1 MSLRLVLRGREPR
14 WLAPLLVLAAVV
26 IVFLLTVGP
35 IRGAGANPQAAYRRY
50 VLTPLT
56 TATSVT
62 EVVLAAIPILFTG
75 LAVAVAF
82 RAGYWNIGAE
92 GQFLAGAIG
101 ATATG
106 LYLPDLPGV
115 AAIPLALLAGALAG
129 VVWSLVPALL
139 RVRFGIDE
147 VVTTLLLNPVALLLV
162 QGLLNGP
169 WRNTSSGFPVSND
182 LGAGY
187 RMPMA
192 IPGSRVHLGIVIA
205 AVLAIAIWL
214 VMSRTA
220 AGLKVRAVG
229 LSPAAARFSGI
240 GVRRILLRSALISGA
255 IAGLGGSD
263 QVLGVGHKLSQE
275 VSAGYGYTGIV
286 VATLGAL
293 TAGGVVLVA
302 LLLGD
307 ITVGAQ
313 NASLVLQLPPQ
324 MGEIVSSLLML
335 AVISVLVLRRYKIA
349 WRRPRRRRRPAGE
362 DVPER
367 PAVARVPAGS
377 VSRTPVPDP
386 ARSDMGVT
394 DREGLG
400 PGGAVTAVESG
411 SAGEGP
417 LGGVR

>member
-1 MSLRLVLRGREPR
+1 VSLRLVLRGREPR
-14 WLAPLLVLAAVV
+14 WLAPLLVIVAVL
-26 IVFLLTVGP
+26 IVYLLTAGP
-35 IRGAGANPQAAYRRY
+35 IRGAGANPQAAYQRY

-56 TATSVT
+56 GTASIT

-82 RAGYWNIGAE
+82 RSGYWNIGAE

-106 LYLPDLPGV
+106 LYLPDLPAPV
-115 AAIPLALLAGALAG
+115 AIPLALLVGALAG
-129 VVWSLVPALL
+129 VLWSLVPALL

-147 VVTTLLLNPVALLLV
+147 VVTTLLLNPVALLVV

-169 WRNTSSGFPVSND
+169 WRGSNGFPVSD
-182 LGAGY
+182 SLGPGY

-205 AVLAIAIWL
+205 ALLAIAIWI

-220 AGLKVRAVG
+220 TGLRMRAVG
-229 LSPAAARFSGI
+229 LSPDAARFSGV
-240 GVRRILLRSALISGA
+240 GVRRMLLRAALVSGA
-255 IAGLGGSD
+255 IAGLGGAD

-275 VSAGYGYTGIV
+275 VSSSYGYTGIV

-324 MGEIVSSLLML
+324 MGDIVTSLLML
-335 AVISVLVLRRYKIA
+335 TGVSLLVLRRYRVS
-349 WRRPRRRRRPAGE
+349 WRRAGPRGPDTGATGSAEKPRAAGDPAAAE
-362 DVPER
+362 
-367 PAVARVPAGS
+367 GS
-377 VSRTPVPDP
+377 VTALPS
-386 ARSDMGVT
+386 
-394 DREGLG
+394 
-400 PGGAVTAVESG
+400 GGA
-411 SAGEGP
+411 P
-417 LGGVR
+417 

>member
-14 WLAPLLVLAAVV
+14 WLAPVLVLVAVA
-26 IVFLLTVGP
+26 IVFALTAGP
-35 IRGAGANPQAAYRRY
+35 IRGAGANPQAAYQRY
-50 VLTPLT
+50 VLNPLT
-56 TATSVT
+56 QTASLT

-106 LYLPDLPGV
+106 LALPQLPGV
-115 AAIPLALLAGALAG
+115 VAIPLALLAGAVAG

-139 RVRFGIDE
+139 RTRFGIDE

-169 WRNTSSGFPVSND
+169 WRNSKSGFPVSD
-182 LGAGY
+182 ELGAGY
-187 RMPMA
+187 RMPTL
-192 IPGSRVHLGIVIA
+192 IPGSRVHLGALLAI
-205 AVLAIAIWL
+205 VLAALIWFT
-214 VMSRTA
+214 MSRTA
-220 AGLKVRAVG
+220 TGLKVKAVG
-229 LSPAAARFSGI
+229 LAPDAARFSGI
-240 GVRRILLRSALISGA
+240 SVRRTLLRAALISGA
-255 IAGLGGSD
+255 IAGVGGAD

-275 VSAGYGYTGIV
+275 VSSSYGYTGIV

-293 TAGGVVLVA
+293 AAGGVVLVA

-335 AVISVLVLRRYKIA
+335 AVISVLVLRRYKIS
-349 WRRPRRRRRPAGE
+349 WRRAAAGG
-362 DVPER
+362 
-367 PAVARVPAGS
+367 PAGS
-377 VSRTPVPDP
+377 APPGGSAPP
-386 ARSDMGVT
+386 APGVIPGVT
-394 DREGLG
+394 TPSDTPAGHPTLG
-400 PGGAVTAVESG
+400 S
-411 SAGEGP
+411 SS
-417 LGGVR
+417 

>member
-26 IVFLLTVGP
+26 VVYLLTAGP
-35 IRGAGANPQAAYRRY
+35 IRGAGANPQAAYQRY
-50 VLTPLT
+50 VVTPLT
-56 TATSVT
+56 QTSSLT

-75 LAVAVAF
+75 LSVAVAF
-82 RAGYWNIGAE
+82 RSGYWNIGAE

-106 LYLPDLPGV
+106 LYLPDLPGPV
-115 AAIPLALLAGALAG
+115 AIPLALAAGALAG
-129 VVWSLVPALL
+129 VLWSLIPALL
-139 RVRFGIDE
+139 RTRYRIDE

-169 WRNTSSGFPVSND
+169 WRNSSSGFPVSDN
-182 LGAGY
+182 LGPGY
-187 RMPMA
+187 TMPLA
-192 IPGSRVHLGIVIA
+192 IPGSRVHLGVVLA
-205 AVLAIAIWL
+205 AVLAVAIWL

-220 AGLKVRAVG
+220 TGVRVRAVG
-229 LSPAAARFSGI
+229 LSPEAARFCGI
-240 GVRRILLRSALISGA
+240 PVKRTLLRSALVSGA
-255 IAGLGGSD
+255 IAGLGGAD

-275 VSAGYGYTGIV
+275 VSSSYGYTGIV

-324 MGEIVSSLLML
+324 MGQIVSSLLML
-335 AVISVLVLRRYKIA
+335 AVISVLVLRRYRIS
-349 WRRPRRRRRPAGE
+349 WRRSPAH
-362 DVPER
+362 
-367 PAVARVPAGS
+367 PAADSPGATS
-377 VSRTPVPDP
+377 YPKAFAAQPVS
-386 ARSDMGVT
+386 T
-394 DREGLG
+394 DAASTT
-400 PGGAVTAVESG
+400 GAADRG
-411 SAGEGP
+411 SAS
-417 LGGVR
+417 

>member
-14 WLAPLLVLAAVV
+14 WLAPVLVIVAVV
-26 IVFLLTVGP
+26 IVFLLTAGP
-35 IRGAGANPQAAYRRY
+35 IRGAGANPQAAYQRY

-56 TATSVT
+56 GTASVT

-82 RAGYWNIGAE
+82 RSGYWNIGAE

-101 ATATG
+101 ATVVG
-106 LYLPDLPGV
+106 LYLRDLPGPV
-115 AAIPLALLAGALAG
+115 AIPLALLAGAAAG
-129 VVWSLVPALL
+129 VVWSLLPALL

-169 WRNTSSGFPVSND
+169 WRGSNGFPVSD
-182 LGAGY
+182 ELGPGY
-187 RMPMA
+187 RMPA
-192 IPGSRVHLGIVIA
+192 VIPGSRVHWGVVIA
-205 AVLAIAIWL
+205 AVLAIAIWI
-214 VMSRTA
+214 VMSRSAT
-220 AGLKVRAVG
+220 GLRLRAVG

-240 GVRRILLRSALISGA
+240 AVRRTLLRSALVSGA
-255 IAGLGGSD
+255 IAGLGGAD

-275 VSAGYGYTGIV
+275 VSSSYGYTGIV

-335 AVISVLVLRRYKIA
+335 AVVSVLVLRRYKIS
-349 WRRPRRRRRPAGE
+349 WRR
-362 DVPER
+362 
-367 PAVARVPAGS
+367 VA
-377 VSRTPVPDP
+377 
-386 ARSDMGVT
+386 ARSPGAAPS
-394 DREGLG
+394 
-400 PGGAVTAVESG
+400 PGGS
-411 SAGEGP
+411 
-417 LGGVR
+417 R

>member
-14 WLAPLLVLAAVV
+14 WLAPLLVLVAVV
-26 IVFLLTVGP
+26 IVFLLTAGP
-35 IRGAGANPQAAYRRY
+35 IRGAGANPQAAYQRY
-50 VLTPLT
+50 LLTPLT
-56 TATSVT
+56 GTASIT

-82 RAGYWNIGAE
+82 RSGYWNIGAE

-101 ATATG
+101 ATVVG
-106 LYLPDLPGV
+106 LYLRDLPGPV
-115 AAIPLALLAGALAG
+115 AIPLALLAGAVAG
-129 VVWSLVPALL
+129 VVWSLLPALL

-169 WRNTSSGFPVSND
+169 WRGSNGFPVSD
-182 LGAGY
+182 ELGPGY
-187 RMPMA
+187 RMPA
-192 IPGSRVHLGIVIA
+192 VIPGSRVHWGVVIA
-205 AVLAIAIWL
+205 AVLAIAIWI
-214 VMSRTA
+214 VMSRSAT
-220 AGLKVRAVG
+220 GLRLRAVG

-240 GVRRILLRSALISGA
+240 AVRRTLLRSALVSGA
-255 IAGLGGSD
+255 IAGLGGAD

-275 VSAGYGYTGIV
+275 VSSSYGYTGIV

-335 AVISVLVLRRYKIA
+335 AVVSVLMLRRYRIA
-349 WRRPRRRRRPAGE
+349 WRR
-362 DVPER
+362 
-367 PAVARVPAGS
+367 VA
-377 VSRTPVPDP
+377 
-386 ARSDMGVT
+386 ARSPGTAPPSPSDSTTGPTVGSTADRGAMARSGAVDSAGAVPVTSDTVT
-394 DREGLG
+394 DQ
-400 PGGAVTAVESG
+400 PSGGS
-411 SAGEGP
+411 
-417 LGGVR
+417 R

>member
-14 WLAPLLVLAAVV
+14 WLAPLLILGAVV
-26 IVFLLTVGP
+26 IVYLLTAGP
-35 IRGAGANPQAAYRRY
+35 IRAAGANPQAAYQRY
-50 VLTPLT
+50 LFTPLT
-56 TATSVT
+56 GTVSLT
-62 EVVLAAIPILFTG
+62 EVLLASTPILFTG

-106 LYLPDLPGV
+106 LYLSELPGII
-115 AAIPLALLAGALAG
+115 AIPLAAAVGTLAA
-129 VVWSLVPALL
+129 VTWSLVPALL
-139 RVRFGIDE
+139 RVHFRIDE

-169 WRNTSSGFPVSND
+169 WRNTTSGFPVSDNI
-182 LGAGY
+182 GEGY
-187 RMPMA
+187 HLPML
-192 IPGSRVHLGIVIA
+192 IPGTRVHTGILVAGIL
-205 AVLAIAIWL
+205 AVAIWIVL
-214 VMSRTA
+214 SRTA
-220 AGLKVRAVG
+220 VGLRIRAVG
-229 LSPAAARFSGI
+229 AAPEAARFSGVA
-240 GVRRILLRSALISGA
+240 VRRTLLRSALVSGG
-255 IAGLGGSD
+255 IAGLGGAM

-275 VSAGYGYTGIV
+275 VSNSYGYTGIV

-335 AVISVLVLRRYKIA
+335 TVLAMLVLRRYKIS
-349 WRRPRRRRRPAGE
+349 WRRAPGEATLDTPAAGGSEERR
-362 DVPER
+362 
-367 PAVARVPAGS
+367 
-377 VSRTPVPDP
+377 
-386 ARSDMGVT
+386 
-394 DREGLG
+394 
-400 PGGAVTAVESG
+400 
-411 SAGEGP
+411 
-417 LGGVR
+417 

>member
-1 MSLRLVLRGREPR
+1 MSMRLVLRGREPR
-14 WLAPLLVLAAVV
+14 YLAPVLIIIAVA
-26 IVFLLTVGP
+26 IVFALTAGP
-35 IRGAGANPQAAYRRY
+35 IRAAGANPQAAYQRY

-56 TATSVT
+56 TTTSFG
-62 EVVLAAIPILFTG
+62 EVLLASIPILFTG

-106 LYLPDLPGV
+106 LAAPDLPGPI
-115 AAIPLALLAGALAG
+115 AIPLALLAGAAAG
-129 VVWSLVPALL
+129 VIWSLIPALL
-139 RVRFGIDE
+139 RTRFRIDE

-169 WRNTSSGFPVSND
+169 WRNSKSGFPVSD
-182 LGAGY
+182 ELGDGY
-187 RMPMA
+187 RMPLA
-192 IPGSRVHLGIVIA
+192 VPGTRVHLGFVIA
-205 AVLAIAIWL
+205 AVLAAVIWF

-220 AGLKVRAVG
+220 TGLKIKAVG
-229 LSPAAARFSGI
+229 LAPEAARFSGI
-240 GVRRILLRSALISGA
+240 SVRRTLLGSALISGA
-255 IAGLGGSD
+255 IAGLGGST

-275 VSAGYGYTGIV
+275 VSSSYGYTGIV

-335 AVISVLVLRRYKIA
+335 AVISVLVLRRYKIS
-349 WRRPRRRRRPAGE
+349 WRR
-362 DVPER
+362 VK
-367 PAVARVPAGS
+367 S
-377 VSRTPVPDP
+377 T
-386 ARSDMGVT
+386 
-394 DREGLG
+394 
-400 PGGAVTAVESG
+400 
-411 SAGEGP
+411 AGEGS
-417 LGGVR
+417 